1 MIGKG
6 SEVLS
11 KIAFIAPDKQ
21 LFLQAKEHAGQ
32 LGILPDIT
40 MYLARLKRAVRLAE
54 RLEREG
60 TDVIIS
66 RGGTAKLIIEAQLNL
81 PIVEL
86 VITGQDLAQTLH
98 HVKKETSAKGQKI
111 FVLGFSN
118 MLQDIEML
126 AAILD
131 MNITVLSIASIA
143 DISLR
148 VEQAA
153 EMGADIVIGGFQ
165 TITLAAKKGLKTY
178 LIGSAS
184 FSIQT
189 AFSEA
194 QRVALARRV
203 EKERLQEFKILVEAA
218 TEGIITVNQNQIIKV
233 FNPMAEKLLGHTALD
248 AIGKHL
254 DTVLT
259 CSSVAVCLNTGNEV
273 LGQVINTGTKWI
285 NANISPITVDQAVV
299 GCLIT
304 FQDITRVQQME
315 ANIRNEVSARRFTA
329 RYTLNDIIGVSKSI
343 IEAKRIAGEIAA
355 VDATVLI
362 SGETGTGKELFA
374 QSIHHHS
381 RRKNGPFV
389 AVNCAALPQSL
400 LESELFGYAEGAFT
414 GAAKKGKPG
423 VFELAHLGTI
433 FLDEISEM
441 DPFAQIRLLRI
452 LQEKQVMRLG
462 DNKYIPVDVRV
473 IAATNKELKWLVDE
487 GDFRAD
493 LYYRLMVL
501 TLRIPSLRHRAD
513 DIEYLARHFLQV
525 FNRQY
530 QKQLAFTTEAIGW
543 LNSRNWPGNVREL
556 MNFVERA
563 VVITRERTLTQKLA
577 QELASE
583 ETATHALLAQTR
595 DGSPEQKKIA
605 DALAQVNYN
614 ISKAAALLQID
625 RSTLYRKLKQYKMEV
640 KKTY

>member
-218 TEGIITVNQNQIIKV
+218 TEGIITVNQDQLIKV

-259 CSSVAVCLNTGNEV
+259 CSSVAVCLSTGNEI
-273 LGQVINTGTKWI
+273 LGQVINTGAKWI

-501 TLRIPSLRHRAD
+501 TLRIPSLRYRAD

-563 VVITRERTLTQKLA
+563 VVITREHTLTQKLA

-595 DGSPEQKKIA
+595 DGAPEQKKIA